1 MEDFT
6 VSVLGTDYVVHYTNY
21 EDDDY
26 ARRENVSGYCDFVE
40 QRIIVVNDAT
50 IPIHAECTPAANRI
64 YEKETL
70 RHEIIHA
77 FLFQSGL
84 DAAALPYS
92 GAWAR
97 NEEMIDWFAMQ
108 GPKIIKAWQEADAL

>member
-1 MEDFT
+1 MADCT
-6 VSVLGTDYVVHYTNY
+6 ISVLGTDYVIHYVNY

-40 QRIIVVNDAT
+40 HKIIIVNDAT
-50 IPIHAECTPAANRI
+50 IPIHADCTSVSNRI

-70 RHEIIHA
+70 RHAIIHA

-84 DAAALPYS
+84 DTAALSYS
-92 GAWAR
+92 GSWAR

-108 GPKIIKAWQEADAL
+108 GPKIVKAWQEADAL

>member
-6 VSVLGTDYVVHYTNY
+6 ISVLGTDYTVRYVNY

-26 ARRENVSGYCDFVE
+26 ARRENVSGYCDFAE
-40 QRIIVVNDAT
+40 LRIVVIYDAS
-50 IPIHAECTPAANRI
+50 IPIHSDCAPAANRI

-84 DAAALPYS
+84 DAAAFPYS
-92 GAWAR
+92 GSWAR
-97 NEEMIDWFAMQ
+97 NKEMIDWFAMQ
-108 GPKIIKAWQEADAL
+108 GPKILKAWQEADAL

>member
-1 MEDFT
+1 MEDFDIN
-6 VSVLGTDYVVHYTNY
+6 VLGVPYTVHYTDY
-21 EDDDY
+21 ENDEY
-26 ARRENVSGYCDFVE
+26 MRRDGVSGYCDFVE
-40 QRIIVVNDAT
+40 QKIVVANDAT
-50 IPIHAECTPAANRI
+50 IPIHADCTPFANRV

-70 RHEIIHA
+70 RHELIHA

-84 DAAALPYS
+84 DAGTLQYS
-92 GAWAR
+92 GPWAR

>member
-1 MEDFT
+1 MDDFI
-6 VSVLGTDYVVHYTNY
+6 VGVLGVSYTVHYTDY
-21 EDDDY
+21 EDDEY
-26 ARRENVSGYCDFVE
+26 IRREGVSGYCDFVE
-40 QRIIVVNDAT
+40 RKIVVVNDAT
-50 IPIHAECTPAANRI
+50 IPLHVDCSEKANRS

-84 DAAALPYS
+84 DASALPSS
-92 GAWAR
+92 GSWAR

-108 GPKIIKAWQEADAL
+108 GPKIVKAWQDADAL